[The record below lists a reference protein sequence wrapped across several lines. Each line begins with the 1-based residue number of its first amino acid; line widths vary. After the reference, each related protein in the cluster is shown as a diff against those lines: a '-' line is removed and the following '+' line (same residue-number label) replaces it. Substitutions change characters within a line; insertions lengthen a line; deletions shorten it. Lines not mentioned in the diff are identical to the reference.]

1 MGRRAKGDRGHLGEH
16 WWLVCV
22 REVRCLLGP
31 CVYALAGPWTENPA
45 GYQSLPGAALPL
57 GRVLLVRRAAGFFLG
72 CRRQPNWLASPLL
85 KPQGCIKPASNCW
98 RPQPWAARHQI
109 QQQQIRRPTNRGIC
123 GGRGIPAGLSPSQ
136 GGRWS
141 AALEQQPQ
149 CTHTP
154 TGTGGHPL
162 HNEGQQ
168 APQRTTGRTCSCP
181 DSSPA
186 TGCAKPSPHSEKRC
200 EPSRSAA
207 RADCCC

>member
-1 MGRRAKGDRGHLGEH
+1 M
-16 WWLVCV
+16 
-22 REVRCLLGP
+22 GP

-57 GRVLLVRRAAGFFLG
+57 GRVLLLRRTAGASLG
-72 CRRQPNWLASPLL
+72 CRRQPTGCPSPLP
-85 KPQGCIKPASNCW
+85 KPQGCVQPASNCW
-98 RPQPWAARHQI
+98 RPQPWAARHRI
-109 QQQQIRRPTNRGIC
+109 QQQQIHRPHGRGIC
-123 GGRGIPAGLSPSQ
+123 GGRGTPAALSPSQ

-162 HNEGQQ
+162 QIEGQQ
-168 APQRTTGRTCSCP
+168 APQRTTRRSGRTCSCP

-186 TGCAKPSPHSEKRC
+186 TGCAKQPTQSEKRC
-200 EPSRSAA
+200 EPS
-207 RADCCC
+207 